1 MNTPPWLRPE
11 VRRAFP
17 PGKVVEVTP
26 LLRRITAPN
35 PGMMTGPGTNTW
47 LVGRNEIAV
56 IDPGPDD
63 PAHVEHIAAVAD
75 GRIRWILITHTHPD
89 HSPGS
94 RRLARLTGAP
104 VYSHPVELQGIRD
117 TEFRPDLY
125 LHDGGLIS
133 APDFTLQALHTP
145 GHAANHLCFL
155 LKEEQILLAGDQV
168 MDKATVVIAPP
179 DGDMQ
184 AYLASLEQLKSLG
197 LKGIAPAHGRLL
209 DAPDALLQNIID
221 HRLAREAM
229 VLEAVRSGDRRIPE
243 MVKRIYTDVPEALH
257 RVAAGTVHA
266 HLLKL
271 RAEGRVT
278 GESQH
283 GEWST
288 R

>member
-17 PGKVVEVTP
+17 PGEVVEVTP

-47 LVGRNEIAV
+47 LVGRNELAV
-56 IDPGPDD
+56 VDPGPDV
-63 PAHVEHIAAVAD
+63 PEHVDRIAAVGD

-104 VYSHPVELQGIRD
+104 VYSHSAELQGIRD
-117 TEFRPDLY
+117 TGFRPDRY
-125 LHDGGLIS
+125 LDDGDVIS
-133 APDFTLQALHTP
+133 ARDFSLRVLHTP

-155 LKEEQILLAGDQV
+155 LEEEQILIAGDQV

-184 AYLASLEQLKSLG
+184 AYLASLERLKTLG

-209 DAPDALLQNIID
+209 DQPNVRLQKIID
-221 HRLAREAM
+221 HRMAREAM
-229 VLEAVRSGDRRIPE
+229 VLDAVRSGDRLIPE

-257 RVAAGTVHA
+257 RVAEGSVYA

-271 RAEGRVT
+271 KAEGRV
-278 GESQH
+278 GGNRPD
-283 GEWST
+283 GEWLLI
-288 R
+288 